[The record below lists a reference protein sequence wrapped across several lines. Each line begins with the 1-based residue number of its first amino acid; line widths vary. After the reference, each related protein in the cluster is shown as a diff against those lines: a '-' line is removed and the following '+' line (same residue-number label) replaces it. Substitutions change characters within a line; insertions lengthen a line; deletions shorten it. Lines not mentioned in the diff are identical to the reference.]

1 MPFLF
6 CFFLL
11 FFLRV
16 LFSVFKP
23 SWGPKERLM
32 KNNHPC
38 LDGLAK
44 GLISHRAIPSGRV
57 FSRYIT
63 ASPAFIQPPPAL
75 PHVGVSVAALT
86 PGTMGPQPAPRVAV
100 QRLTCTKGRAV
111 QVVASCP
118 VPAGTG
124 CPARCSL
131 RGALPCCLWSS
142 STRLAFWHGHCSILL
157 GPQRQLLL
165 YGCHPRT

>member
-1 MPFLF
+1 M
-6 CFFLL
+6 
-11 FFLRV
+11 RV

-23 SWGPKERLM
+23 SWGPEERLM

-86 PGTMGPQPAPRVAV
+86 PGTTGPQPAPTSDLHKGKSHSGRGLLPCTCRD
-100 QRLTCTKGRAV
+100 RL
-111 QVVASCP
+111 P
-118 VPAGTG
+118 
-124 CPARCSL
+124 CSL
-131 RGALPCCLWSS
+131 LSVGALPRCLWSS
-142 STRLAFWHGHCSILL
+142 STRLAFWHGHCSIPM

-165 YGCHPRT
+165 YGCHPRA